1 MKEASIKEVNMKDMM
16 QALSINQWGDA
27 DSFELTLMPIPA
39 LEADDVLVKVAYAG
53 LNPAD
58 WKMRAGHL
66 AKLMPDLGFPL
77 VMGFD
82 ASGTVVATGKKVKH
96 LVVGDRVASG
106 NNLFHSGKP
115 GSYAQYMVVSE
126 KRAVKLPDSV
136 SLESAATLATAGIT
150 AWQALFVSSKGALN
164 NAKGK
169 KILINGASGGVGS
182 FAVQL
187 AKWAGAEVA
196 TTSSTG
202 NLSYV
207 KSLGADYPIDYK
219 TQDVTQALNDWAP
232 EGVDFILDAVGA
244 GSLTNPLTML
254 KAGGMLMSIA
264 TITDDGDIE
273 ASMMQAQEKGL
284 QHIYA
289 IVSDEG
295 MNEQLSK
302 ILLMTD
308 SGQMTLPPTEV
319 YSMSDIAVAHKQ
331 MEMGHAKGKLVL
343 EVTH

>member
-1 MKEASIKEVNMKDMM
+1 MKDMM
-16 QALSINQWGDA
+16 QALSIHQWGDA
-27 DSFELTLMPIPA
+27 DSFELIQMSIPT

-66 AKLMPDLGFPL
+66 AEVMPHLTFPL

-82 ASGTVVATGKKVKH
+82 ASGTVVATGKNVNT
-96 LVVGDRVASG
+96 LAIGDRVASG

-115 GSYAQYMVVSE
+115 GSYAQYMVVNE
-126 KRAVKLPDSV
+126 KRAVKLPDSI
-136 SLESAATLATAGIT
+136 SLASAATLGTAAIT
-150 AWQALFVSSKGALN
+150 AWQALFTSSKGALS
-164 NAKGK
+164 NAQGK

-187 AKWAGAEVA
+187 AKWAGAEVG
-196 TTSSTG
+196 TTSSTA

-207 KSLGADYPIDYK
+207 KSLGSNYLIDYK
-219 TQDVTQALNDWAP
+219 TQDITQALCTWAP
-232 EGVDFILDAVGA
+232 QGVDFILDAVGA
-244 GSLTNPLTML
+244 GSLTNPLDML
-254 KAGGMLMSIA
+254 KPGGMLISIA

-273 ASMMQAQEKGL
+273 ASMVQAQKKGL

-295 MNEQLSK
+295 MREQLSK
-302 ILLMTD
+302 ILTMTD
-308 SGQMTLPPTEV
+308 SDQMILPPTEI
-319 YSMSDIAVAHKQ
+319 YPMNDIAAAHKR
-331 MEMGHAKGKLVL
+331 METGHAQGKLVL
-343 EVTH
+343 EIAH